1 MAASSDRL
9 IVKSTEDQVYEAL
22 RTEILQGVEPG
33 TPLRLS
39 AIADRLGVSTMPVRA
54 ALRRLERE
62 GLVRQ
67 TARKGAV
74 VAPLELDDV
83 EEIQAIRWGIEGL
96 AARIGAEAMTDVGLA
111 AMRSHLD
118 RIRAAAAARD
128 LDAYLAATY
137 AFEDACYESADRPRL
152 LETVRHYRRAAQRY
166 VLFVMGTDASTLQ
179 VGPSEAMYA
188 AAQARDGAAAE
199 RAIQR
204 EIIRLYERL
213 AERMA
218 PASTSRAPVT
228 SPRSLPCHD
237 RRSRLTGRVIRN
249 TSSSIPEDAPR

>member
-1 MAASSDRL
+1 MAETSDRL
-9 IVKSTEDQVYEAL
+9 VVKSTEDQVYEAL

-62 GLVRQ
+62 GLVHQ

-74 VAPLELDDV
+74 VAPLELHDV
-83 EEIQAIRWGIEGL
+83 QEIQAIRWGIEGL
-96 AARIGAEAMTDVGLA
+96 AARIGAEAHHG
-111 AMRSHLD
+111 R
-118 RIRAAAAARD
+118 RAGHDATATWSGSGPPRPRGD

-137 AFEDACYESADRPRL
+137 AFEDACYASADRPRL

-166 VLFVMGTDASTLQ
+166 VLFVMGADASTLQ
-179 VGPSEAMYA
+179 VGPSEAFYA
-188 AAQARDGAAAE
+188 AAAARDGAATE

-204 EIIRLYERL
+204 EIMRLYDRL

-218 PASTSRAPVT
+218 RGPATPVT
-228 SPRSLPCHD
+228 SVRAGLH
-237 RRSRLTGRVIRN
+237 V
-249 TSSSIPEDAPR
+249 APVS

>member
-1 MAASSDRL
+1 MAVTSDRL

-22 RTEILQGVEPG
+22 RTEVLQGVEPG

-74 VAPLELDDV
+74 VAPLELQDV
-83 EEIQAIRWGIEGL
+83 QEIQAIRWGIEGL
-96 AARIGAEAMTDVGLA
+96 AARLGAQAIAEAGLA
-111 AMRSHLD
+111 AMQGHLD
-118 RIRAAAAARD
+118 RIRGAAAAAD

-137 AFEDACYESADRPRL
+137 AFEDACYEAADRPRL

-166 VLFVMGTDASTLQ
+166 LLFVMGADPSTLQ
-179 VGPSEAMYA
+179 VAPCERFYA
-188 AAQARDGAAAE
+188 AAAARDGATAE
-199 RAIQR
+199 QAIQH
-204 EIIRLYERL
+204 EIVSLYDRL
-213 AERMA
+213 AERMERGPNMRTA
-218 PASTSRAPVT
+218 ASA
-228 SPRSLPCHD
+228 
-237 RRSRLTGRVIRN
+237 
-249 TSSSIPEDAPR
+249 